1 MNIRQKMI
9 ACGVISVLAASLLGC
24 IGFWGQTR
32 LASALNENQLSISAL
47 RNHLEGDMM
56 HDALRSDVLA
66 AFYID
71 PNDST
76 AATQLRKDLREH
88 SEWFTRTLND
98 NAKLPLSDAI
108 RQAVSQS
115 QPALAAYIQQAE
127 SIVDLALKDPQEARR
142 HMPDFDT
149 SFAELEEKNE
159 ALSGLIEAHSA
170 NARSDSQAAV
180 KDAAWLLVGGILLV
194 CCLLTLLTGQ
204 LMRAVLRPLE
214 TVVNVARAIA
224 QGNLRNVI
232 SVDSDDEAGQL
243 QQALADMQNNLRKMI
258 DEIRAEGEQLQQ
270 TAHSLNGA
278 SQSIVYSANEGSQN
292 ATSMACAMEQMIQNI
307 GQIAGHA
314 RNAQEIS
321 SQSEHLASSGGQVIM
336 GVVDGMSRIAEA
348 VNESSATIT
357 ALGQSSEEIH
367 SIIQVIKSIA
377 EQTNLLAL
385 NAAIEAARAGEA
397 GRGFAVVA
405 DEVRNLAARTAQ
417 STQEIT
423 QMIERIRSSTSQAV
437 DSMQTGVTRVNDGVS
452 LARQAGESI
461 NEIRGGAHR
470 AAEVVEEISQ
480 TINEQSK
487 ASNEV
492 ALRVE
497 HIAQMSQQNSRTVN
511 ELAAATQSLDRVAR
525 SMQSAVLQFQT

>member
-9 ACGVISVLAASLLGC
+9 ACGAISVLAATLLGS

-32 LASALNENQLSISAL
+32 LASALNENQLSVSAL

-56 HDALRSDVLA
+56 HDALRADVLA

-71 PNDST
+71 PADS
-76 AATQLRKDLREH
+76 AAVEQVRTDLREH

-98 NAKLPLSDAI
+98 NAKLPLSADI
-108 RQAVSQS
+108 RQAISES

-127 SIVDLALKDPQEARR
+127 GIVKLALSDPQAARQQ
-142 HMPDFDT
+142 MPAFDS
-149 SFAELEEKNE
+149 SFGELEEKNE
-159 ALSGLIEAHSA
+159 ALSGLIETHSA
-170 NARSDSQAAV
+170 ETRSDSEAAV
-180 KDAAWLLVGGILLV
+180 RQAAWLLIGGIIAVCVLL
-194 CCLLTLLTGQ
+194 CLLTNQ

-214 TVVNVARAIA
+214 KVIAAARAIA
-224 QGNLRNVI
+224 QGNLRGVI
-232 SVDSDDEAGQL
+232 NVDSNDEAGQL
-243 QQALADMQNNLRKMI
+243 QQALADMQDNLRQMI
-258 DEIRAEGEQLQQ
+258 GSIRHEGEQLQQ
-270 TAHSLNGA
+270 TAQSLAGA
-278 SQSIVYSANEGSQN
+278 SERIVRSTSDESDSA
-292 ATSMACAMEQMIQNI
+292 ASMAAAMEQMIRNI
-307 GQIAGHA
+307 DQIAGHA
-314 RNAQEIS
+314 RNAQDIS
-321 SQSEHLASSGGQVIM
+321 SQSEQLAGSGGQVIM
-336 GVVDGMSRIAEA
+336 SVVDGMSRIAEA

-357 ALGQSSEEIH
+357 ALGESSEEIH
-367 SIIQVIKSIA
+367 SIIQVINSIA

-423 QMIERIRSSTSQAV
+423 GMIERIRSSTAQAV
-437 DSMQTGVTRVNDGVS
+437 NSMQTGVTRVSDGVA

-461 NEIRGGAHR
+461 GEIRGGAHR

-480 TINEQSK
+480 TISEQSR
-487 ASNEV
+487 ASSEV
-492 ALRVE
+492 AQQVE
-497 HIAQMSQQNSRTVN
+497 HIAQMSQQNSLTVN
-511 ELAAATQSLDRVAR
+511 EMANAAQSLDRVAR

>member
-9 ACGVISVLAASLLGC
+9 ACGAISVLAAALLGS

-32 LASALNENQLSISAL
+32 LASALSENQLSISAL

-56 HDALRSDVLA
+56 HDALRADVLA
-66 AFYID
+66 AFYIN
-71 PNDST
+71 PADS
-76 AATQLRKDLREH
+76 AAVEQLRNDLREH

-98 NAKLPLSDAI
+98 NAKLPLNEAI
-108 RQAVSQS
+108 RQAISQS
-115 QPALAAYIQQAE
+115 QPALKAYIQQADG
-127 SIVDLALKDPQEARR
+127 IVSLALKDPQAARQQ
-142 HMPDFDT
+142 MAAFDT
-149 SFAELEEKNE
+149 SFADLEEKNE
-159 ALSGLIEAHSA
+159 ALSGLIEAHTA
-170 NARSDSQAAV
+170 QTRSDSEAAV
-180 KDAAWLLVGGILLV
+180 TQAAWLLIGGIFLV
-194 CCLLTLLTGQ
+194 CCVLCLLTTQ
-204 LMRAVLRPLE
+204 LMKAVLRPLE
-214 TVVNVARAIA
+214 AVISVARAIA
-224 QGNLRNVI
+224 QGNLRNTI
-232 SVDSDDEAGQL
+232 TVDSKDEAGQL
-243 QQALADMQNNLRKMI
+243 QQALADMQGNLRKMI
-258 DEIRAEGEQLQQ
+258 DGIRKEGEELQQ
-270 TAHSLNGA
+270 TAHTLNGA
-278 SQSIVYSANEGSQN
+278 SQSIVHSTSEESQSA
-292 ATSMACAMEQMIQNI
+292 ASMACAMEQMIQNI

-321 SQSEHLASSGGQVIM
+321 SHSEELASSGGQVIM

-357 ALGQSSEEIH
+357 ALGESSEEIH

-423 QMIERIRSSTSQAV
+423 GMIERIRSSTVQAV
-437 DSMQTGVTRVNDGVS
+437 SSMQTGVTRVNDGVS

-480 TINEQSK
+480 TIGEQSR
-487 ASNEV
+487 ASTEV
-492 ALRVE
+492 AERVE
-497 HIAQMSQQNSRTVN
+497 HIAQMSQQNSRTVH
-511 ELAAATQSLDRVAR
+511 ELADAAKSLDRVAR
-525 SMQSAVLQFQT
+525 SMQNAVLQFQT

>member
-9 ACGVISVLAASLLGC
+9 ACGAISVLAATLLGS

-32 LASALNENQLSISAL
+32 LASALNENQLSVSAL

-56 HDALRSDVLA
+56 HDALRADVLA

-71 PNDST
+71 PADS
-76 AATQLRKDLREH
+76 AAVTQVRDDLREH

-98 NAKLPLSDAI
+98 NAKLPLSADI
-108 RQAVSQS
+108 RQAISQS
-115 QPALAAYIQQAE
+115 QPALASYIQQAE
-127 SIVDLALKDPQEARR
+127 GIVNLALTDPQAARQQ
-142 HMPDFDT
+142 MAAFDA
-149 SFAELEEKNE
+149 SFGDLEEKNE
-159 ALSGLIEAHSA
+159 ALSGLIETHSA
-170 NARSDSQAAV
+170 KTRSDGEAALQQ
-180 KDAAWLLVGGILLV
+180 AAWLLIGGILMV
-194 CCLLTLLTGQ
+194 CCLLCLLTTQ
-204 LMRAVLRPLE
+204 LMKAVLRPLE
-214 TVVNVARAIA
+214 KIIGVARNIA
-224 QGNLRNVI
+224 QGNLRSTI
-232 SVDSDDEAGQL
+232 TIDSNDEAGQL
-243 QQALADMQNNLRKMI
+243 QQALADMQTNLRQMI
-258 DEIRAEGEQLQQ
+258 DDIRQEGEQLQQ
-270 TAHSLNGA
+270 TARNLNGA
-278 SQSIVYSANEGSQN
+278 SQSIVHSTTEESQSAS
-292 ATSMACAMEQMIQNI
+292 SMAGAMEQMMQNI
-307 GQIAGHA
+307 EQIAGHA

-321 SQSEHLASSGGQVIM
+321 SHSEHLASNGGQVIM

-357 ALGQSSEEIH
+357 ALGESSEEIH

-423 QMIERIRSSTSQAV
+423 GMIERIRSSTEQAV
-437 DSMQTGVTRVNDGVS
+437 NSMQTGVTRVSDGVA

-480 TINEQSK
+480 TINEQSR
-487 ASNEV
+487 ASSEV
-492 ALRVE
+492 AQQVE

-511 ELAAATQSLDRVAR
+511 ELANAAQSLDRVAR
-525 SMQSAVLQFQT
+525 SMQNAVLQFQT